1 MENLRTHQIGF
12 GATEMRKRVFDV
24 LFAILV
30 LFFLLSWLIPL
41 MAILIKLDSSGPVFF
56 KQLRSG
62 RNNKPFYCLKFRSMI
77 VNKEADWLQAR
88 HDDVRI
94 TRIGA
99 FIRKSNIDELPQFIN
114 VLLGDMSVVGP
125 RPHMLKHT
133 EEYSW
138 KIENYM
144 ERHKIPPGITGWAQV
159 SGLRG
164 ETTEDVAMENRVK
177 ADLWYMENRTMSLDV
192 KIILLTVWL
201 SFYPVHQDRVT
212 SLMKQS
218 ELA

>member
-1 MENLRTHQIGF
+1 
-12 GATEMRKRVFDV
+12 MRKRVFDV